1 MNENKITISQ
11 FCEIYEIPSDFI
23 ESLQKYELI
32 ELIRAENTAYI
43 HNEQVAQIEKF
54 MRLHYD
60 LNINFEGLDVIHNLL
75 NQLETLQQEIILLKN
90 KLQ

>member
-1 MNENKITISQ
+1 MSKNKITISQ

-23 ESLQKYELI
+23 ESLQSYELI
-32 ELIRAENTAYI
+32 EVIQAENTAYI
-43 HNEQVAQIEKF
+43 HDEQVAQIEKF
-54 MRLHYD
+54 IRLHYD

-75 NQLETLQQEIILLKN
+75 NQLETLQQEVILLKN